1 MRRGDKRCLLNN
13 SKRMD
18 KRMEL
23 NINGRSEKFTREIV
37 TIADIY

>member
-1 MRRGDKRCLLNN
+1 MLNN
-13 SKRMD
+13 SKRMDKRMD